1 MEARSPDIAPA
12 VLVGSDPSWGGTL
25 RRQAK
30 DEASPVPT
38 VCGPGAPECLDAF
51 ILGSREGRRLLFFPG
66 PCGFPPHGAPGGG
79 SRRTFPYWSRD
90 NTTRVAPWNGVTR

>member
-12 VLVGSDPSWGGTL
+12 VLVGSDPFRGGTL

-30 DEASPVPT
+30 DEASPVPP

-51 ILGSREGRRLLFFPG
+51 ILGSRERRRLLFFQDPAVLRCAEL
-66 PCGFPPHGAPGGG
+66 PEVDGALL
-79 SRRTFPYWSRD
+79 SRTGLVTEPLASRLG
-90 NTTRVAPWNGVTR
+90 TA